1 MFDKI
6 CNSFRTK
13 CASIVNSMPY
23 HLNKA
28 NRTTLPNFENPI
40 TRFNYSLSF
49 QYFPNIIE
57 GYNNGLNSLEVLF
70 DKSKYPETTNGIA
83 SKVEITCNSSQKF
96 GIDTFLITI
105 PSTKAGTEV
114 DAILIFHS
122 TQLRN
127 AVMYTLEY
135 PVDPKYNG
143 YFVICH
149 VEGEKHFNTGINAK
163 DGNEFFARTT
173 TLAFT
178 HFAELEKKRNEKVL
192 PEFDIFISKVNNKFG
207 EEIPKDIYG
216 TPFTEE
222 SVLENIYSTIES
234 GAEYMS
240 ENIDIYFQFVVQN
253 KDEMT
258 FCLAG
263 AIRHLIDP
271 IFTAYA
277 IFLHYFKGES
287 SYETILGKVNQY
299 ANMFWSFYYKRTYPL
314 MAFAKK
320 HGKMKIVP
328 FTNSETGEPF
338 KTCAFVDNSNNI
350 ILCYF
355 GSIDF
360 SSEESQT
367 ADFIVKNKN
376 HLAVVQTSNG
386 TYRLVDNDRL
396 EDLSLCSL
404 SVMIHN
410 IFYTDEGFRYKAK
423 QPIASVSDIN
433 DRNSDGSLKRSNI
446 ANTFKHVISEIIQY
460 VDSVLGSTGV
470 I

>member
-135 PVDPKYNG
+135 PVDPKCNG
-143 YFVICH
+143 DFVICH

-178 HFAELEKKRNEKVL
+178 HFAELEKK
-192 PEFDIFISKVNNKFG
+192 
-207 EEIPKDIYG
+207 
-216 TPFTEE
+216 
-222 SVLENIYSTIES
+222 
-234 GAEYMS
+234 
-240 ENIDIYFQFVVQN
+240 
-253 KDEMT
+253 EMKK
-258 FCLAG
+258 FCLSSTFSYPK
-263 AIRHLIDP
+263 LITNLEKKFP
-271 IFTAYA
+271 KTYM
-277 IFLHYFKGES
+277 
-287 SYETILGKVNQY
+287 ETHSLMSLFWRIYILQ
-299 ANMFWSFYYKRTYPL
+299 
-314 MAFAKK
+314 
-320 HGKMKIVP
+320 
-328 FTNSETGEPF
+328 
-338 KTCAFVDNSNNI
+338 
-350 ILCYF
+350 
-355 GSIDF
+355 
-360 SSEESQT
+360 
-367 ADFIVKNKN
+367 
-376 HLAVVQTSNG
+376 
-386 TYRLVDNDRL
+386 
-396 EDLSLCSL
+396 
-404 SVMIHN
+404 
-410 IFYTDEGFRYKAK
+410 
-423 QPIASVSDIN
+423 
-433 DRNSDGSLKRSNI
+433 
-446 ANTFKHVISEIIQY
+446 
-460 VDSVLGSTGV
+460 
-470 I
+470 